1 MKIYLRLVKESLY
14 FALNSLRV
22 NKLRTFLSLLGI
34 SVGIFAIIAVLTMVD
49 SMEMSLRDNLDS
61 LGNDIV
67 VISKWPMGVEEGETE
82 YAWWKYWQ
90 RPVAS
95 TRDLDD
101 LKDRLTKAEELCFMA
116 DGVRKVEF
124 YNSSV
129 SQGIIFLA
137 SHTLKDVYD
146 IEIAE
151 GRYFTESESITGRNF
166 CVIGHDYRE
175 DLFGDINPIGKQIKI
190 AGRKATVIGVFE
202 KEGESLMG
210 NGFDQVILVPINFG
224 KTILDIS
231 NSDNNRIWVKA
242 KEGIT
247 NDELKDEITGKLRAI
262 RRLRPSQEKN
272 FSISEMTLVKDLI
285 SGVFSFMSMVGWI
298 IGGLSILVGGFSIA
312 NIMFVSVKERT
323 NIIGIEK
330 SLGAKNAFILFQFL
344 FEAVILCLIGGIMGM
359 FIVWLMALGGSAV
372 LPFKVI
378 LTSTNVFIGLGIS
391 VGIGL
396 IAGIFPAWKASRL
409 NPVDAIRSK

>member
-49 SMEMSLRDNLDS
+49 SMELSLKENLDS

-67 VISKWPMGVEEGETE
+67 VVSKWPMGPEEGETE

-95 TRDLDD
+95 TKDLDD
-101 LKDRLTKAEELCFMA
+101 LRNRLTKAEELCFMA
-116 DGVRKVEF
+116 DGIRKVEY

-146 IEIAE
+146 IEIEE
-151 GRYFTESESITGRNF
+151 GRYFTESETATGRNF
-166 CVIGHDYRE
+166 CIIGHNYRE
-175 DLFGDINPIGKQIKI
+175 DLFGDINPIGKEIKI

-202 KEGESLMG
+202 KEGESLLG
-210 NGFDQVILVPINFG
+210 GGFDEVIMVPINFG
-224 KTILDIS
+224 RTILDIS
-231 NSDNNRIWVKA
+231 NADNNRIWVKA
-242 KEGIT
+242 KEGVT
-247 NDELKDEITGKLRAI
+247 LDELKDEIIGKMRAI
-262 RRLRPSQEKN
+262 RRLRPTQEKN
-272 FSISEMTLVKDLI
+272 FAISEMTLIKDLI
-285 SGVFSFMSMVGWI
+285 SGVFSFMSIVGWI

-330 SLGAKNAFILFQFL
+330 SLGAKNSFVLFQFL
-344 FEAVILCLIGGIMGM
+344 FEAVILCLIGGIAGM
-359 FIVWLMALGGSAV
+359 FVVWLLALAGSAI

-378 LTSTNVFIGLGIS
+378 LTTTNIIIGLGIS

-409 NPVDAIRSK
+409 NPVEAIRSK

>member
-49 SMEMSLRDNLDS
+49 SMELSLKENLDL

-67 VISKWPMGVEEGETE
+67 VVSKWPMGVEEGETE

-95 TRDLDD
+95 PRDMRDLE
-101 LKDRLTKAEELCFMA
+101 DRLTKAEELCFMA
-116 DGVRKVEF
+116 DGIRKVEY
-124 YNSSV
+124 YNSSIA
-129 SQGIIFLA
+129 SGIVFLA
-137 SHTLKDVYD
+137 SHSLKDVYD

-166 CVIGHDYRE
+166 CIIGNDYKE
-175 DLFGDINPIGKQIKI
+175 DLFRDISPVGKQIKI

-210 NGFDQVILVPINFG
+210 NGFDEVILVPINFG
-224 KTILDIS
+224 KTILDIT
-231 NSDNNRIWVKA
+231 NADNNRIWVKA

-262 RRLRPSQEKN
+262 RRLRPTQEKN
-272 FSISEMTLVKDLI
+272 FAISEMTLVKDLI
-285 SGVFSFMSMVGWI
+285 SGVFSFMSIVGWI

-330 SLGAKNAFILFQFL
+330 SLGAKNSFVLFQFL
-344 FEAVILCLIGGIMGM
+344 FEAVILCLIGGVSGM
-359 FIVWLMALGGSAV
+359 LVVWLLSLAGSAV

-378 LTSTNVFIGLGIS
+378 LTATNIFIGLGIS

-396 IAGIFPAWKASRL
+396 VAGIFPAWKASRL
-409 NPVDAIRSK
+409 NPVEAIRSK